1 MLQII
6 LLKIGKENVL
16 NALYVI
22 NYCKA
27 SGTHP
32 MLYKT
37 KAEIKETDDSNK
49 MKQNKNIT
57 ENKVK
62 GEKRNRNVKKKPKKK
77 NKTNNKVRG
86 EKTNKNIVTKIK
98 PVHVVP
104 KKLKDSN
111 NKGKSKETSGW
122 GLKWEIKNDTQH
134 LVNIFYYHF
143 SITNNKF
150 YFFNFLLLT

>member
-1 MLQII
+1 MLN
-6 LLKIGKENVL
+6 KKKDE
-16 NALYVI
+16 
-22 NYCKA
+22 K
-27 SGTHP
+27 
-32 MLYKT
+32 
-37 KAEIKETDDSNK
+37 KETDDSNK

-98 PVHVVP
+98 PVKPVHVVPKKLKDSNNNVIKIKPVNVVP